1 MRGPVPPEAPDVT
14 RLLLAWRG
22 GDRGALDTLVP
33 LVHAELRRLAHRQM
47 RGERAGHPLQT
58 TALVNEAYLRLVDS
72 HRVQWQNRAHF
83 FAISAG
89 LMRRVLVDAA
99 RARGSLKRGGKAVHV
114 SLNDAPDVTRTPD
127 VDVIALDD
135 ALDALADLDAR
146 KSQVVELRY
155 FGGLSVDE
163 TAEALG
169 VSPETVKRD
178 WRMAKLWLVRE
189 LKARVPQEPGGR

>member
-1 MRGPVPPEAPDVT
+1 
-14 RLLLAWRG
+14 LLLAWRG
-22 GDRGALDTLVP
+22 GDPGALDTLVP
-33 LVHAELRRLAHRQM
+33 LVYAELRRLAHRQM
-47 RGERAGHPLQT
+47 RGERIGHPLQT

-72 HRVQWQNRAHF
+72 HRVHWQNRAHF
-83 FAISAG
+83 FAIAAG

-99 RARGSLKRGGKAVHV
+99 RARESLKRGGKAVHV
-114 SLNDAPDVTRTPD
+114 SLDDAPGLSRTPD
-127 VDVIALDD
+127 VDVIALDH
-135 ALDALADLDAR
+135 ALEALADLDAR

-169 VSPETVKRD
+169 VSPETVTRD

-189 LKARVPQEPGGR
+189 LKGGAPREPAGRR

>member
-1 MRGPVPPEAPDVT
+1 MPPESPDVT

-58 TALVNEAYLRLVDS
+58 TALVNEAYLRLVESD
-72 HRVQWQNRAHF
+72 RVQWQNRAHF

-99 RARGSLKRGGKAVHV
+99 RAESLKEQEGGACFPRRC
-114 SLNDAPDVTRTPD
+114 A
-127 VDVIALDD
+127 
-135 ALDALADLDAR
+135 
-146 KSQVVELRY
+146 
-155 FGGLSVDE
+155 
-163 TAEALG
+163 
-169 VSPETVKRD
+169 
-178 WRMAKLWLVRE
+178 
-189 LKARVPQEPGGR
+189 